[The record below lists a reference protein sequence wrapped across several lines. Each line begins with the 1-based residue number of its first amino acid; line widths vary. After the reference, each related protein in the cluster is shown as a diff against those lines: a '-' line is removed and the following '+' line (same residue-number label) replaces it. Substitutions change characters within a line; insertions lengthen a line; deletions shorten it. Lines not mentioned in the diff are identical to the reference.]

1 MTKYSKKL
9 LNRAH
14 QFAPAEHKATSK
26 RAIQQTT
33 EATSDLNGN
42 KIADK
47 FTKVAKRSPQS
58 SPKTVERE
66 TENIVFDRKKTSVCQ
81 AIHQTN
87 HQNYGTKIGLK
98 HVMIHAERITQLV
111 KLNLKHQC

>member
-47 FTKVAKRSPQS
+47 FTKVAKSSPQS
-58 SPKTVERE
+58 SPKTVESE

-81 AIHQTN
+81 AMHQTS